1 MTPTWSNEMLTIE
14 HDDDGGCFRLLDD
27 GIGMCTSKSRSVL
40 VRVRDALNAIRAT
53 GLVGLTVKHQ
63 KDTIPNRVDGY
74 PRGVVLALVS
84 GPPQLVVRR
93 ADDKLDVWPVLDCV
107 VVEPERPEKETPSN
121 EPGLGVHAAV
131 ALLLRWLEASSL
143 ESPERTAKVRKETE
157 QFLKAR
163 KRAEPVP

>member
-1 MTPTWSNEMLTIE
+1 MLTIE
-14 HDDDGGCFRLLDD
+14 QDDDGGCFRLLDD
-27 GIGMCTSKSRSVL
+27 GIGLCISKSRSVL
-40 VRVRDALNAIRAT
+40 VRVRDALNAIRET

-63 KDTIPNRVDGY
+63 KDTIPNRIDGY

-93 ADDKLDVWPVLDCV
+93 ADGKLDVWPVIDCV

-121 EPGLGVHAAV
+121 EPGLGVHAATQ
-131 ALLLRWLEASSL
+131 LLLRWLEASSF
-143 ESPERTAKVRKETE
+143 ESPERNAKVRKDTE